1 MAGDR
6 GRDLKVSIISDAAG
20 FTAEQPA
27 RELDQLARNAD
38 DATRKLGDLERQGGD
53 TGRKVSNAF
62 EDIARAARTNTR
74 KLDDDVDRA
83 GKGLDD
89 FKDEAAGAGREAA
102 QSFSG
107 EFDDI
112 SDLVQEVAAQ
122 AFGGFGPLG
131 AAAGVAAAV
140 GIGVITKAFGDAKTR
155 AEESKQR
162 VTEFFDAFVEG
173 SGRLSAE
180 TITARMQ
187 DMLGDPEQY
196 QQLRKDAGEARVSVE
211 LLARAR
217 AGDLEAVK
225 RVAEQIR
232 AHNEVLN
239 ANQHITTDLESAQLA
254 QRNAL
259 DRVSDS
265 LGIARQEVNDANT
278 AWGIFDRATRA
289 GIVAPVEV
297 DAPTDA
303 ELRAEHRAMRDQ
315 LGRPVSVPVRPA
327 LSTAD
332 AAEARRQLSAFFVR
346 NPVTVNVTP
355 RPGQGQG
362 YGVVVRRP

>member
-6 GRDLKVSIISDAAG
+6 GRDLKVSVISDVG
-20 FTAEQPA
+20 DFTAEQPA
-27 RELDQLARNAD
+27 RDLEKLGRNAD
-38 DATRKLGDLERQGGD
+38 DAARNLATLERQGSD
-53 TGRKVSNAF
+53 TGRKVSSAF
-62 EDIARAARTNTR
+62 EDIARAARSNVR

-83 GKGLDD
+83 AKGMDD
-89 FKDEAAGAGREAA
+89 FKGEAASAGREAA

-112 SDLVQEVAAQ
+112 GDLVQEISAQ

-140 GIGVITKAFGDAKTR
+140 GIGVITKAFGSAKER

-162 VTEFFDAFVEG
+162 VVEFFDAFVEG

-196 QQLRKDAGEARVSVE
+196 QQLRKDAGEARVSIE

-217 AGDLEAVK
+217 AGDLGAVK
-225 RVAEQIR
+225 LVAEQVR
-232 AHNEVLN
+232 AHNAALDTN
-239 ANQHITTDLESAQLA
+239 RHITTDLESAQLA

-265 LGIARQEVNDANT
+265 LGIARREVGDANDAWNV
-278 AWGIFDRATRA
+278 FDRAARA

-297 DAPTDA
+297 DAPTA
-303 ELRAEHRAMRDQ
+303 GELRAEHRAMRDE
-315 LGRPVSVPVRPA
+315 LGRPVSVAVRPTV
-327 LSTAD
+327 SR
-332 AAEARRQLSAFFVR
+332 AELLETRRQLASFFVS
-346 NPVTVNVTP
+346 NPIPVNVNP

-362 YGVVVRRP
+362 YGVVRPRP